1 MQVHTELIHGNNLQR
16 LRARNGGQC
25 FFCEFVVLNPGT
37 ACVHMSFDPEPGPVV
52 QFLAYYFADC
62 LWLKTQRIAGQVYGR
77 SSIYSWQM
85 KFVPEPAQWV
95 GSVQFTR
102 ESQSFF
108 I

>member
-1 MQVHTELIHGNNLQR
+1 ML
-16 LRARNGGQC
+16 
-25 FFCEFVVLNPGT
+25 FCEFVVFNPGT
-37 ACVHMSFDPEPGPVV
+37 ACVHMSFDTEPGPVI

-77 SSIYSWQM
+77 FSIYCWQM
-85 KFVPEPAQWV
+85 EFVPEPAQWV

-108 I
+108 IDHVLLKKQIVNGFKEYAAR